1 MPKWNIRNCRLYS
14 ITNLTAWCCQILS
27 NRALNALAESFHFF
41 STFIV
46 DPTQPT
52 KNWKISTQPNLTQ
65 RMGEPNLWTTLLTL
79 TLMDVQKFT
88 SFCQVLETHAHK
100 RKLGPDLQ
108 NILRLFYDNAK
119 VTINLWRTS
128 NSQNILQWM
137 ESFSW
142 VRFTC
147 KIVIS
152 SEIVFVN

>member
-27 NRALNALAESFHFF
+27 SRALNALAESFHFF
-41 STFIV
+41 QYFYSGPNPTHQKLKNL
-46 DPTQPT
+46 DPA
-52 KNWKISTQPNLTQ
+52 QPNPTHGWTQ
-65 RMGEPNLWTTLLTL
+65 AVDNSAYTYLNGRANIHQFLSSI
-79 TLMDVQKFT
+79 K
-88 SFCQVLETHAHK
+88 THAHK